1 MCKFLF
7 NRFTVGLWMFAIAGE
22 CFAAPVAA
30 FVATYASTFQA
41 IGAVVSVV
49 GALSQANAASNAAK
63 YNAQLAEQ
71 NAVTAR
77 QQAAASAEA
86 SDREARQRIGAMEA
100 NYGASGIS
108 LSEGSPIDILRQSAT
123 AAEMDRQNILYGG
136 EVRASGYGNTATL
149 DRYNA
154 SASQTSGYLRAG
166 GELLGGIG
174 RSQSLTR
181 VG

>member
-7 NRFTVGLWMFAIAGE
+7 NRFTVGLWMFAITGE
-22 CFAAPVAA
+22 CLADPVTA
-30 FVATYASTFQA
+30 FVAANAATIQT
-41 IGAVVSVV
+41 V
-49 GALSQANAASNAAK
+49 GAIASFVGVLSQAGAASNASK

-71 NAVTAR
+71 NAVTSR
-77 QQAAASAEA
+77 QQAAASAETA
-86 SDREARQRIGAMEA
+86 DREARQRIGAMEA

-166 GELLGGIG
+166 GELLGGFG

-181 VG
+181 V